1 MSVSSAVASPRYV
14 PCPTCRQPALFS
26 SLNLFRPFCS
36 ERCRVIDL
44 GGWADNTY
52 IIPVTDSS
60 PEDEVLL

>member
-1 MSVSSAVASPRYV
+1 MSVSSLVASPRYV
-14 PCPTCRQPALFS
+14 PCPSCRQPALFS